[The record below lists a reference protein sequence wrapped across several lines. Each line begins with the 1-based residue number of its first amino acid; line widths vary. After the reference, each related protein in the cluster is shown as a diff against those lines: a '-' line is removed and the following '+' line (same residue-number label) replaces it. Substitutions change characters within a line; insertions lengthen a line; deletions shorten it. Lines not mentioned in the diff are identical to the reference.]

1 MEISDDFKNELETI
15 MEKWI
20 KLLHDLDPKFMEMLK
35 LQLDYENR
43 LENLQTFLRM
53 EVGKEIE
60 KAFHSEFPNDEYTP
74 NVKKELAKITSNYH
88 DPLLETIKKLEYISR
103 KA

>member
-43 LENLQTFLRM
+43 LENLQTFLRQ
-53 EVGKEIE
+53 EVDKEIE
-60 KAFHSEFPNDEYTP
+60 KAFHSEFPIDEYTP
-74 NVKKELAKITSNYH
+74 SVKKELTKITSNYH
-88 DPLLETIKKLEYISR
+88 DQLLETITKL
-103 KA
+103 A

>member
-1 MEISDDFKNELETI
+1 MEISDDLKNELETI
-15 MEKWI
+15 LEKWI

-35 LQLDYENR
+35 LQRDYENR

-53 EVGKEIE
+53 EVDKEIE

-88 DPLLETIKKLEYISR
+88 DQLLETITKLE
-103 KA
+103 

>member
-15 MEKWI
+15 LEKWI
-20 KLLHDLDPKFMEMLK
+20 KLLHDIDPKFMEMLK

-43 LENLQTFLRM
+43 LENLQTFLRQ
-53 EVGKEIE
+53 EVDKEIE

-88 DPLLETIKKLEYISR
+88 EPLLETITKLE
-103 KA
+103 

>member
-1 MEISDDFKNELETI
+1 METSDDFKKELENI
-15 MEKWI
+15 LEKWI
-20 KLLHDLDPKFMEMLK
+20 KLLHNLDPKFMEMLK

-43 LENLQTFLRM
+43 LENLQTFLRQ
-53 EVGKEIE
+53 EVDTEIE

-88 DPLLETIKKLEYISR
+88 DKLLETIKKLE
-103 KA
+103 

>member
-1 MEISDDFKNELETI
+1 MEISDDFKNELESI
-15 MEKWI
+15 LEKWI
-20 KLLHDLDPKFMEMLK
+20 KLLHDLDPKFMEMLT

-43 LENLQTFLRM
+43 LENLQIFLRQ
-53 EVGKEIE
+53 EVDKEIE

-88 DPLLETIKKLEYISR
+88 GQLLETIKKLE
-103 KA
+103 

>member
-1 MEISDDFKNELETI
+1 METSDDFKKELETI

-20 KLLHDLDPKFMEMLK
+20 KLLHNLDPKFMEMLK

-43 LENLQTFLRM
+43 LENLQAFLRK
-53 EVGKEIE
+53 EVDTEIE

-74 NVKKELAKITSNYH
+74 IVKKELVKITSNYH
-88 DPLLETIKKLEYISR
+88 DQLLETIKKLE
-103 KA
+103 

>member
-1 MEISDDFKNELETI
+1 MEISDDFKKELETI
-15 MEKWI
+15 LQKWI

-43 LENLQTFLRM
+43 LENLQIFLRK
-53 EVGKEIE
+53 EVDTEIE

-74 NVKKELAKITSNYH
+74 DVQKELAKITSNYH
-88 DPLLETIKKLEYISR
+88 DQLLETIKKLE
-103 KA
+103 